1 MFAPT
6 PMSFASQVAR
16 ICLDQLATLEDDHAL
31 IGPLSAGIIC
41 MPRFHRDKRK
51 LTWAKFLGSTLPA
64 NMSRLYERINAAPPG
79 VIEACWFYPVGS
91 RDTNGYPSYKLSSRG
106 SQNKHGIHRILFS
119 LFNPDR
125 TVRRDGLV
133 LAHRCRNGMRDRAH
147 DYACINPHHLV
158 LVTQAVN
165 ISHNRCANGAPAL
178 CPHDPSCLWR
188 DRTIG
193 M

>member
-1 MFAPT
+1 
-6 PMSFASQVAR
+6 MSFASQVAR